1 MPGKFVWY
9 ELMTTDV
16 AAAEGFY
23 KHVIGWGARDAKISG
38 LRYTLFSIGTTP
50 VAGLMALPAEAG
62 AAGARPGWNGY
73 VSCDD
78 VDAYAER
85 VKQAGGKIHHGPQD
99 IPDVGRFAMVAD
111 PQGAVFALFKGG
123 MDESQMPAQNT
134 PGGVGWH
141 ELHAA
146 DREKAFA
153 FYAALFGWKKTDA
166 MDMGAMGV
174 YQMFGLGESSMGGM
188 FNKPPAEPAPYWL
201 FYFNVPAIEAAMAR
215 VKEKG
220 GQVINGPHQVPGG
233 SWIIQGLDPQGAM
246 FALVAPAK

>member
-16 AAAEGFY
+16 AAAEDFY
-23 KHVIGWGARDAKISG
+23 KHVIGWSARDAEIAG
-38 LRYTLFSIGTTP
+38 LAYTLFTIGTKP
-50 VAGLMALPAEAG
+50 VGGLMALPAEAS

-85 VKQAGGKIHHGPQD
+85 VKQADGKIHHRPED
-99 IPDVGRFAMVAD
+99 IPDVGRFAIVAD
-111 PQGAVFALFKGG
+111 PQGAVFALFKAG
-123 MDESQMPAQNT
+123 MDESQMPTQTA

-153 FYAALFGWKKTDA
+153 FYAALFGWKKTDT
-166 MDMGAMGV
+166 MDMGPMGI
-174 YQMFGLGESSMGGM
+174 YQMFGLGESSMGGI

-201 FYFNVPAIEAAMAR
+201 FYVNVPAIEAAMAR
-215 VKEKG
+215 VKDKG

-233 SWIIQGLDPQGAM
+233 SWIIQGLDPQGAL
-246 FALVAPAK
+246 FALVAPQK